1 MATSSTSFDNK
12 MSLYI
17 PRCDTRSLPRKE
29 RGQTQ
34 PQYETE
40 VKSFISKQFKAQ
52 RIGEVERVDL
62 VPKKT
67 PDGYTYFIAFLHFDH
82 WYDSE
87 QARALQNDIL
97 TEGTRAKL
105 QFHEKWFWIC
115 NKNNKPLAA
124 EEVDMAKK
132 MYMQQQQILQLQA
145 QLAQMQ
151 QMGVIPTQM
160 YMQHPMMMPQ
170 QMPVHFQYNPAQFPP
185 IPGPSQLTRQTN
197 EPLPEDEE

>member
-34 PQYETE
+34 PQYEAE
-40 VKSFISKQFKAQ
+40 VKTFISKQFKAQ

-67 PDGYTYFIAFLHFDH
+67 ADGYTYFIAFLHFDH

-87 QARALQNDIL
+87 QALALQTDIL

-115 NKNNKPLAA
+115 NKNNKPLAS
-124 EEVDMAKK
+124 EEVEMAKK
-132 MYMQQQQILQLQA
+132 VYLQQQQILQLQA

-151 QMGVIPTQM
+151 QMGYMPPMGYMPQM
-160 YMQHPMMMPQ
+160 VQMQHMAS
-170 QMPVHFQYNPAQFPP
+170 PVYQYQPGQFPP
-185 IPGPSQLTRQTN
+185 LGPPPAAPQLPSAESTST
-197 EPLPEDEE
+197 DE